1 MMLYLEGIIGVRN
14 KMRGRIYKMR
24 TSLLLKAMVLG
35 TMTFSISTMGMAA
48 EVQDVNGLD
57 SAQQTIVSDTD
68 RKEAVRSSWMDRTDI
83 VVGVGMKN
91 SEESSSHQYHNFKP
105 WENHPIVGSS
115 DKSKSTELNKLYIE
129 TLQPVT
135 HYDENAKSVIFV
147 QGRIGRSGEKISSN
161 KLNNYWVPDRPA
173 GTFTVHNGQTDKE
186 ESLGMNANIGI
197 GYRRL
202 SKGEHAYVGVNAFYD
217 HVFKGGYKRV
227 SGGVEYVAGLNEF
240 HANLYRNL
248 GTDDRKYI
256 GLHGRSVEL
265 DVPAGLYPYGRDD
278 DTSLYNYA
286 KVDYENHWI
295 LSENTVARGYDIGYA
310 RTFKNARWA
319 RVYADYYNWRGR
331 EAVRVGYYKLKKRDA
346 IKGFKVG
353 AEFHITPHL
362 TLDAGYQTASH
373 HLSGPYATLKYTIG
387 TSKFAWHGGK
397 HSESAI
403 TTARAKMLDKVHR
416 SDMVVQEIMEENYDH
431 GVTDV
436 GL

>member
-1 MMLYLEGIIGVRN
+1 MSKTLMI
-14 KMRGRIYKMR
+14 
-24 TSLLLKAMVLG
+24 KAMVLG
-35 TMTFSISTMGMAA
+35 AVACAFSATGFAADVQNGHGQGVADSTT
-48 EVQDVNGLD
+48 EVNG
-57 SAQQTIVSDTD
+57 A
-68 RKEAVRSSWMDRTDI
+68 KHEAVRSSWMDRTDV
-83 VVGVGMKN
+83 VVGVGMKD
-91 SEESSSHQYHNFKP
+91 SKETHSQHHYVGESSMRHDDLNTVTS
-105 WENHPIVGSS
+105 
-115 DKSKSTELNKLYIE
+115 KSLKSTEINKLYIE
-129 TLQPVT
+129 TLQPIT
-135 HYDENAKSVIFV
+135 HYDENAKSVVFV
-147 QGRIGRSGEKISSN
+147 QGRIGRSGEKISSY
-161 KLNNYWVPDRPA
+161 KLDSYWEPARPA
-173 GTFTVHNGQTDKE
+173 GTFITHDKQTDKK

-202 SKGEHAYVGVNAFYD
+202 SKGEHAYIGVNAFYD

-256 GLHGRSVEL
+256 GLHGRTNTWYI
-265 DVPAGLYPYGRDD
+265 PGGLYPYGMDPD
-278 DTSLYNYA
+278 QSLYNYG
-286 KVDYENHWI
+286 VVSYENHWM
-295 LSENTVARGYDIGYA
+295 LSEKVAASGFDVGYS

-331 EAVRVGYYKLKKRDA
+331 EAVKVGYYKLPKRDA

-362 TLDAGYQTASH
+362 TLDAGYKTASH

-387 TSKFAWHGGK
+387 TSKFAWRGGK

-403 TTARAKMLDKVHR
+403 TTARSKMLDKVRR
-416 SDMVVQEIMEENYDH
+416 SDMVVQETVEETYDH
-431 GVTDV
+431 GVVDV

>member
-57 SAQQTIVSDTD
+57 SAQQTIVSDAA
-68 RKEAVRSSWMDRTDI
+68 RKEAVRSSWMDRTD
-83 VVGVGMKN
+83 VVIGVGMKN
-91 SEESSSHQYHNFKP
+91 SEESRSHQYHNFKP
-105 WENHPIVGSS
+105 WENHPIVGTS

-135 HYDENAKSVIFV
+135 HYDENAKSVVFV
-147 QGRIGRSGEKISSN
+147 QGRIGRSGEKISYN
-161 KLNNYWVPDRPA
+161 KFNNYWVPDRPA
-173 GTFTVHNGQTDKE
+173 GTFTVHEGETKKQ
-186 ESLGMNANIGI
+186 ESLGVNANVGI

-202 SKGEHAYVGVNAFYD
+202 SKGEHAYIGVNAFYD
-217 HVFKGGYKRV
+217 HAFKNGYKRV
-227 SGGVEYVAGLNEF
+227 SGGLEYVVGLNEF
-240 HANLYRNL
+240 HANIYKNL
-248 GTDDRKYI
+248 GSNGRKYI
-256 GLHGRSVEL
+256 GLHGRTSRWY
-265 DVPAGLYPYGRDD
+265 DPTGLYPYGRDD
-278 DTSLYNYA
+278 NTSLYNYA

-331 EAVRVGYYKLKKRDA
+331 SAVRVGYYKLNKRDD

-387 TSKFAWHGGK
+387 TSKFAWRGGK

>member
-1 MMLYLEGIIGVRN
+1 MSG
-14 KMRGRIYKMR
+14 K
-24 TSLLLKAMVLG
+24 LLLKAMVLG
-35 TMTFSISTMGMAA
+35 TMTFSIYTVGIAA

-57 SAQQTIVSDTD
+57 SAQQTIASDTA
-68 RKEAVRSSWMDRTDI
+68 RKEAVRSSWMDRTDV
-83 VVGVGMKN
+83 VVGVGMKD
-91 SEESSSHQYHNFKP
+91 SKETHSQHHYVGESSMRHDDLNTVTSKN
-105 WENHPIVGSS
+105 
-115 DKSKSTELNKLYIE
+115 SKSTEINKLYIE
-129 TLQPVT
+129 TLQPIT
-135 HYDENAKSVIFV
+135 HYDENAKSVVFV
-147 QGRIGRSGEKISSN
+147 QGRIGRSGEKISSRE
-161 KLNNYWVPDRPA
+161 LNNYWVPARPA
-173 GTFTVHNGQTDKE
+173 GTFITHDKQTDKK

-256 GLHGRSVEL
+256 GLHGRSVVL
-265 DVPAGLYPYGRDD
+265 GDPAGLYPYGMDPD
-278 DTSLYNYA
+278 QSLYNYGIA
-286 KVDYENHWI
+286 AYENHWM
-295 LSENTVARGYDIGYA
+295 LSEKVAASGFDVGYS

-331 EAVRVGYYKLKKRDA
+331 EAVRVGYYKLNKRDA

-387 TSKFAWHGGK
+387 TSKFAWRGGK

-403 TTARAKMLDKVHR
+403 TTARSKMLDKVHR
-416 SDMVVQEIMEENYDH
+416 SDMVVQETVEETYDH
-431 GVTDV
+431 GVVDV